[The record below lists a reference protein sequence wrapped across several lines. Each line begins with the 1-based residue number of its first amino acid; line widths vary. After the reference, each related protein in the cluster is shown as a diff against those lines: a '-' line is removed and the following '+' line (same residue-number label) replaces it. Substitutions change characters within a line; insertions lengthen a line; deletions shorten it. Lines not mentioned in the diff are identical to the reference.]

1 MKKQQKLW
9 KTLLKFTEIVVNL
22 KISEYKGLSTPFD
35 NNQDTISN
43 IIEKYKNHTSITAI
57 KNTFLGH
64 SFVFKTVSGVEIF
77 K

>member
-1 MKKQQKLW
+1 M
-9 KTLLKFTEIVVNL
+9 TLLKFTEIVVNL
-22 KISEYKGLSTPFD
+22 KIPEYKGLSTPFD

-43 IIEKYKNHTSITAI
+43 IIEKYKNHTSITAT

-64 SFVFKTVSGVEIF
+64 SFVFKTVSGIEIF